1 VEAGVTVET
10 ADVVIVGAGIIGLS
24 TAFQIA
30 RRSSLK
36 VVVLEKGSGLG
47 EGSTGASS
55 AVCRFRYSRPEM
67 VQLAKDGIGAY
78 RNWAEFLGTADP
90 RAQFNNDGVLW
101 LGDGRSDWPEAEK
114 ARLASFGLR
123 AAVLDDRELRARFPA
138 INPCLLAA
146 DVETGE
152 EHDCQGGGMHLLEL
166 DGGYIDPVDAL
177 QDIADAATKSGVTL
191 SLNAEVAGITESGG
205 RATGVALADGST
217 IAAPVVV
224 NAAGP
229 WCNHL
234 FEQLGLDI
242 GWPLVPTRIQVVHI
256 DRPPALEGPIP
267 VTVDVAAGIYFR
279 TQNRGQQLIVSSV
292 REEDEKEAVDSP
304 DDFARYVDADFEREK
319 LHALQHRLPALNF
332 RNVRGYSGLYTVNRS
347 DVHPIIGE
355 TPIKGLFAANGC
367 SGHGFKL
374 APAIGALLARQIAG
388 AAPTFDTSVAADFLG
403 VGRAPIR
410 LAAKNVL
417 A

>member
-1 VEAGVTVET
+1 MIRET
-10 ADVVIVGAGIIGLS
+10 ADVIIIGAGIIGLS

-30 RRSSLK
+30 RRSTLK

-67 VQLAKDGIGAY
+67 VELARDGIHAY
-78 RNWAEFLGTADP
+78 QNWEEFLETAQP
-90 RAQFNNDGVLW
+90 RARFHHDGVLW
-101 LGDGRSDWPEAEK
+101 LGDGRTAWPRAEQ
-114 ARLASFGLR
+114 ARLANFGLR
-123 AAVLDDRELRARFPA
+123 ADVLDDDELRARFPA
-138 INPCLLAA
+138 LNPCLLAP
-146 DVETGE
+146 DVETGT
-152 EHDCQGGGMHLLEL
+152 EHDCQGGGTHLLEV

-177 QDIADAATKSGVTL
+177 QDLADAALAHNVSIH
-191 SLNAEVAGITESGG
+191 LNAAVASVTESGG
-205 RATGVALADGST
+205 RATGVELADGST
-217 IAAPVVV
+217 LAAPVIV

-234 FEQLGLDI
+234 FEQLGLDL

-256 DRPPALEGPIP
+256 DRPPALEGLIP

-279 TQNRGQQLIVSSV
+279 TQNRGQQIIVSSV
-292 REEDEKEAVDSP
+292 REEDEREAVDSA
-304 DDFARYVDADFEREK
+304 DDFARYVDDDFEREK
-319 LHALQHRLPALNF
+319 LHALHHRLPALNF

-347 DVHPIIGE
+347 DVHPIVGE
-355 TPIKGLFAANGC
+355 TRIAGLFAANGC

-374 APAIGALLARQIAG
+374 APAIGALLARRIAG
-388 AAPTFDTSVAADFLG
+388 DFPTFDTRISLEFLG
-403 VGRAPIR
+403 VDRPPIR
-410 LAAKNVL
+410 LDSKSVL

>member
-1 VEAGVTVET
+1 MRES
-10 ADVVIVGAGIIGLS
+10 ADVVVIGAGIIGLS

-36 VVVLEKGSGLG
+36 VIVLEKGSGLG

-55 AVCRFRYSRPEM
+55 AVCRFRYSKPEM
-67 VQLAKDGIGAY
+67 VELARDGIHAY
-78 RNWAEFLGTADP
+78 QNWSDFLETAEP
-90 RAQFNNDGVLW
+90 RARFNQDGVLW
-101 LGDGRSDWPEAEK
+101 LGDGRTDWPAAEQ
-114 ARLASFGLR
+114 ARLATFGLR
-123 AAVLDDRELRARFPA
+123 ADILDDDELRARFPA
-138 INPCLLAA
+138 INPCLRAP
-146 DVETGE
+146 DVEAGT
-152 EHDCQGGGMHLLEL
+152 EHECKGGGLHLLEV

-177 QDIADAATKSGVTL
+177 QDVAEAARARGVTL
-191 SLNAEVAGITESGG
+191 RLNSEVARIMESGG
-205 RATGVALADGST
+205 RATGVELADGAT
-217 IAAPVVV
+217 IDAPVVV

-234 FEQLGLDI
+234 FEQLGLDL

-256 DRPPALEGPIP
+256 DRPPELEGAIP

-279 TQNRGQQLIVSSV
+279 TQNRGQQIIVSSV

-304 DDFARYVDADFEREK
+304 DDFARYVDDDFEREK
-319 LHALQHRLPALNF
+319 LHALQHRLPALSF

-347 DVHPIIGE
+347 DVHPIVGE
-355 TPIKGLFAANGC
+355 TPVKGLFAANGC

-374 APAIGALLARQIAG
+374 APALGAMLARQIAG
-388 AAPTFDTSVAADFLG
+388 DSAAFDTRVDPDFLR
-403 VGRAPIR
+403 VGRLPIR
-410 LAAKNVL
+410 LESKSVL